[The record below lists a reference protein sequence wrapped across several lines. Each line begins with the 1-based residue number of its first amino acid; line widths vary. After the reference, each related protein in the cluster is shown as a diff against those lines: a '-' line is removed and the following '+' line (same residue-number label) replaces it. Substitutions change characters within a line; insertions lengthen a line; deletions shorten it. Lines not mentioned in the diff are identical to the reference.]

1 VIGPKEQRPTAAQ
14 EQQAYAIA
22 TERDDLTCQMC
33 LRWCGAPQRDHRR
46 NRSQGG
52 LTLASNILTL
62 GAGCHQFK
70 TEHVEWAVAEG
81 WAVPGWADPREWPTR
96 RYFRTPLKTV
106 RKGWALLDDVGGVH
120 EISEDEARKRMEGV
134 MS

>member
-1 VIGPKEQRPTAAQ
+1 MIGPKEPRPSAAD
-14 EQQAYAIA
+14 EKRAYALVNG
-22 TERDDLTCQMC
+22 RDDLLCQRC
-33 LRWCGAPQRDHRR
+33 LGWCGAPQRDHRK

-52 LTLASNILTL
+52 LTVASNLCVL
-62 GAGCHQFK
+62 GETCHRWK
-70 TEHVEWAVAEG
+70 TTEVRDALIDG

-96 RYFRTPLKTV
+96 RYFRTPLNTV

-134 MS
+134 LR